1 LEGEVLDADNLCVLR
16 PNQGID
22 ARDYD
27 RVVGRLARRRL
38 QRHEPLDWQDIK

>member
-1 LEGEVLDADNLCVLR
+1 VLR

-27 RVVGRLARRRL
+27 RVLGGRAKRPLR
-38 QRHEPLDWQDIK
+38 RHEPLDWQDVE